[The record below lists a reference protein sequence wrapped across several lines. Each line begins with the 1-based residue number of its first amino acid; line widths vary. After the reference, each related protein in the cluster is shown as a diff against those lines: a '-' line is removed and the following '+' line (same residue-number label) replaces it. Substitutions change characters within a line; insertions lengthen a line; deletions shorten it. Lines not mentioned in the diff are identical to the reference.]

1 MCKEWTKI
9 FNKTYLLHLGNSKG
23 GKEKYNEDKVGT
35 KEFVKTDDHLE
46 IPKSLKQP
54 SFRIPV
60 AGRAES

>member
-9 FNKTYLLHLGNSKG
+9 FSKTNLLHLGNSKG
-23 GKEKYNEDKVGT
+23 GKEKYNEDKDGT
-35 KEFVKTDDHLE
+35 REFVKTDDHLE
-46 IPKSLKQP
+46 ILKSLKQP